1 MKIVIAGMGGVG
13 AQLAKQLSAEEHDI
27 VAIDRDEKA
36 LDYVEALS
44 DLLALEGDAA
54 SGETLT
60 RAGAAEADLFLAVT
74 NSQPVNVT
82 AAIFAKQL
90 GAKRTLAR
98 VSDEEFVSK
107 ECDLDLVSLGV
118 DHVIY
123 PEELTALE
131 TVKLIRRTAAT
142 DVVEFEDGKLALS
155 GIRLDPAAPIVG
167 MTLEE
172 AAAEFGGERFRIV
185 AAHRGF
191 ETFVPGGGFRFA
203 KNDQIFVFT
212 APEGIDA
219 TTKLAGGSQK
229 KFDDVMILGG
239 GKVGGLVARMLEEEL
254 NVKLIESN
262 PKRSE
267 RLAEK
272 LSKTLVIQG
281 DGRDID
287 LLAQE
292 GIVDM
297 DAFVAVTEDSETNI
311 ITCLMAKHLNVKK
324 AVALVDNVDYIPL
337 TQTIGLDALINKK
350 LIAANNIRRW
360 VRKKEYVASSKIYG
374 IDAEVI
380 EYECQPNAPITKGTL
395 RDVKFPQDAIV
406 GGVIRDGAGE
416 VATGSTHVR
425 EGDRVVV
432 FALPNAVQ
440 KAAKFFR

>member
-1 MKIVIAGMGGVG
+1 MKIVIAGMGGIG

-44 DLLALEGDAA
+44 DLLVLEGDAA
-54 SGETLT
+54 SGETLA
-60 RAGAAEADLFLAVT
+60 RAGVADADLFLAVT

-82 AAIFAKQL
+82 ASIFAKRL

-98 VSDEEFVSK
+98 VSDEEFVSN
-107 ECDLDLVSLGV
+107 ECELDLVSLGV
-118 DHVIY
+118 DHLIY
-123 PEELTALE
+123 PEGLTALE

-155 GIRLDPAAPIVG
+155 GVRLDPAAPIVG
-167 MTLEE
+167 KTIEE

-212 APEGIDA
+212 ASEGIDA
-219 TTKLAGGSQK
+219 TTKLAGGSPK

-239 GKVGGLVARMLEEEL
+239 GKVGGLVARMLEDEL

-262 PKRSE
+262 LKRGE
-267 RLAEK
+267 RLAER

-360 VRKKEYVASSKIYG
+360 VRKKEYVSSSKIYG

-380 EYECQPNAPITKGTL
+380 EYECQANAPITKGTL
-395 RDVKFPQDAIV
+395 RDVKFPKDAIV
-406 GGVIRDGAGE
+406 GGLIRDGAGE